1 MPTSASS
8 TSHAPGFLKSWL
20 VLALHEAHDHRHD
33 FLHVGSHAGGDLHR
47 IRHGLHDAA
56 HEACVRAIGSRGA
69 GGGGGQVQEHAARRI
84 RHLVAQLALQ
94 SLEERVRLGLHI
106 AVVGREAAA
115 EIDLELTIPVLERRH
130 SIEVEVELV
139 LGAGE
144 HLLVKLPHVRQA
156 RREALCELPR
166 QHRLVSLL
174 LRRLANGRGDLVREA
189 QHAAIAVHFE
199 HSHCGLLLRRAQ
211 GERAH
216 LLVCLRLLL
225 PNRIPNLAQAGDDAR
240 VHALLV
246 GVTTEGHDVVGH
258 VASQLVAL
266 KQCTHGHRLRCGP
279 AHGTR
284 GMASQENCCGD
295 SGCTSEEHGRGE
307 ALRLSA
313 LTHLRFLV
321 RRGREVHR
329 RRHCKERET

>member
-33 FLHVGSHAGGDLHR
+33 FLHVASHAGGDLHR

-94 SLEERVRLGLHI
+94 SLEERVRLGLHV

-156 RREALCELPR
+156 RRQALRKLPR

-174 LRRLANGRGDLVREA
+174 LCRLTDSCDDLLGEA
-189 QHAAIAVHFE
+189 EHAAVAVLIENAHR
-199 HSHCGLLLRRAQ
+199 GLLLRGAQ
-211 GERAH
+211 REQAH
-216 LLVCLRLLL
+216 LVVGLRLLL
-225 PNRIPNLAQAGDDAR
+225 LNRIPDLA
-240 VHALLV
+240 
-246 GVTTEGHDVVGH
+246 
-258 VASQLVAL
+258 
-266 KQCTHGHRLRCGP
+266 
-279 AHGTR
+279 
-284 GMASQENCCGD
+284 
-295 SGCTSEEHGRGE
+295 
-307 ALRLSA
+307 
-313 LTHLRFLV
+313 
-321 RRGREVHR
+321 
-329 RRHCKERET
+329 